1 LFVSTT
7 TTAAAPATS
16 CTGPRSDAIPRPLGL
31 RLLLLL
37 AFIGAASPLAIDL
50 YLASFP
56 AIRRDLDTTPGMV
69 QLTLTAYLIGISIG
83 QPIWGPLSD
92 RFGRRST
99 LVVSN
104 AITVAS
110 SLMVVLAPT
119 IEVLIAARF
128 VQALSAASGVVIAR
142 AMVADLAQGYAGVR
156 ALALMM
162 TIHGLTPV
170 VAPAIGGVL
179 ATFVSWRGVL
189 AVLTAVVALQLLA
202 AILLVPE
209 TLSPQ
214 RRAERVD
221 FGDLGRVLA
230 RPAYVTY
237 ALTLGFGVATMMA
250 YVASS
255 SFVFQEVLDFPPMAF
270 GVVFTVNALAM
281 TAGGLVSA
289 RLARRHVHPAR
300 TAGLALPGA
309 VVCCLMVVGAA
320 VSPWPVLLVA
330 PVLGVAFFCNLVM
343 GNCMGLAMEQARGLP
358 GAGSAMLGLFMFGIS
373 ALVTPVAGVVG
384 GVGSAVPMG
393 AVMTVMA
400 VCASVSFVIGRR
412 WIARNPA
419 SEAAFSSGSV
429 HREQKSAYKDE

>member
-1 LFVSTT
+1 LSLIVPTPRTSP
-7 TTAAAPATS
+7 ALATS
-16 CTGPRSDAIPRPLGL
+16 STGTRSDPGQRPVAL

-69 QLTLTAYLIGISIG
+69 QLTLTSYLIGISIG

-110 SLMVVLAPT
+110 SLLVVLAPT
-119 IEVLIAARF
+119 IEVLIVARF
-128 VQALSAASGVVIAR
+128 VQALSAASGMVIAR

-170 VAPAIGGVL
+170 IAPAIGGVL

-189 AVLTAVVALQLLA
+189 AVLTTVVALQLLA
-202 AILLVPE
+202 TILLVPE
-209 TLSPQ
+209 TLPPQ

-221 FGDLGRVLA
+221 FGDLARVLS
-230 RPAYVTY
+230 RPAFVTY

-255 SFVFQEVLDFPPMAF
+255 SFVYQDVLGFPPMAF
-270 GVVFTVNALAM
+270 GIVFTINALGM

-289 RLARRHVHPAR
+289 RLASRHVHPAR
-300 TAGLALPGA
+300 TVGRALPGA
-309 VVCCLMVVGAA
+309 VGCCLLVVGAA
-320 VSPWPVLLVA
+320 VSPWPVLLVV
-330 PVLGVAFFCNLVM
+330 PMLGTAFFCNLVL
-343 GNCMGLAMEQARGLP
+343 GNCMALAMEQANGLP

-373 ALVTPVAGVVG
+373 ALVTPIAGMV

-393 AVMTVMA
+393 VLMTAMA
-400 VCASVSFVIGRR
+400 VCASASFVTGRR
-412 WIARNPA
+412 WVARNPA
-419 SEAAFSSGSV
+419 SEVAF
-429 HREQKSAYKDE
+429 A